1 MEELFSEA
9 VVQSSEFFLDTYS
22 PSRTKCRVI
31 LLIVYIFI
39 AGFDS
44 ISDLIAWGSFLKV
57 GFGHPLLPTPVLWS
71 VMWGLF
77 AVAGLLVAMVSTCHE
92 VMKMFHLKGSF
103 CKSRVEL
110 IPLVG
115 LLLEDVPMLV
125 LAFLYGLSQ
134 YTCSSPAIT
143 ESSDALV
150 PILISSIATA
160 LATSWR
166 LILTLMKFKKN
177 NSRKVDGTSAII
189 QKNVYT
195 HRIKR
200 VCRLKCLIRCCYKTF
215 LFLLSLA
222 ICILSVLVV
231 VAVTYLMVQKNPY
244 FIHRPHD
251 PLMVFTPYPTPQ
263 ALANVSTLIDSK
275 RMSILHENHCLLV
288 LQYRASQHKVVY
300 NFADTGREN
309 DNSSQC
315 NVGVSAIQCQKQL
328 SDLFYGS
335 YRNISGT
342 TSGDT
347 EIFHET
353 CLAVFVVLPR
363 VAAKPEWDTG
373 LDVKCV

>member
-103 CKSRVEL
+103 CKSHVEL
-110 IPLVG
+110 MPLVG

-125 LAFLYGLSQ
+125 LVFLYGLSQ

-166 LILTLMKFKKN
+166 LILTVMRFKKN
-177 NSRKVDGTSAII
+177 NSRKVDGTSTII

-195 HRIKR
+195 HHIKR
-200 VCRLKCLIRCCYKTF
+200 ACRLKCLIRCCYK
-215 LFLLSLA
+215 LSSF
-222 ICILSVLVV
+222 C
-231 VAVTYLMVQKNPY
+231 
-244 FIHRPHD
+244 
-251 PLMVFTPYPTPQ
+251 
-263 ALANVSTLIDSK
+263 
-275 RMSILHENHCLLV
+275 
-288 LQYRASQHKVVY
+288 
-300 NFADTGREN
+300 
-309 DNSSQC
+309 
-315 NVGVSAIQCQKQL
+315 
-328 SDLFYGS
+328 
-335 YRNISGT
+335 
-342 TSGDT
+342 
-347 EIFHET
+347 
-353 CLAVFVVLPR
+353 
-363 VAAKPEWDTG
+363 
-373 LDVKCV
+373 